1 MTRRSHPLP
10 RLLRVVALALYALF
24 ALFPL
29 YWVLKIALTP
39 TRELFSKEVRYW
51 PREVTFEHFAFV
63 WSNTAFPEYFWS
75 STVVSLGTAAAATT
89 LAALA
94 GYAISRFAFRGK
106 PLVMFALL
114 ATQLFP
120 LVLLISPLYRI
131 FATLGLI
138 DTRLG
143 LVLIYT
149 AFNVPFAAFLMQSF
163 FDGIPVELE
172 EAARIDGAR
181 REQALRLVVLPLAL
195 PGLIATLGFVFVAA
209 WSELLFALMFINT
222 DTTKTFPVGLLSFI
236 SKFNVDWG
244 HMTAATIMGLLPV
257 LVFFGLI
264 QRHLVG
270 GLTAGATKG

>member
-63 WSNTAFPEYFWS
+63 WGNTAFPEYFWS